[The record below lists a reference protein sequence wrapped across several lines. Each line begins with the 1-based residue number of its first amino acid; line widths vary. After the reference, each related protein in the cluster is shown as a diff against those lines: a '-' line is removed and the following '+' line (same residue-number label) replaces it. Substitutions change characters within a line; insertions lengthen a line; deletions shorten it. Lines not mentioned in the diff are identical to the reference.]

1 MLFGAEPCSAVTKD
15 QTKLAE
21 IHHEINGSITLQ
33 SASLGDSFIL
43 INKRMTNY
51 TPGTGSMHNLI
62 HSVFE
67 TN

>member
-15 QTKLAE
+15 RTKLAE
-21 IHHEINGSITLQ
+21 IHRKINGSITLQ
-33 SASLGDSFIL
+33 SASLSDSFIL
-43 INKRMTNY
+43 INKRMTNC
-51 TPGTGSMHNLI
+51 TAGTGSMHNLI